1 MFRDQNF
8 DLTPAHSLE
17 VKEKLADTDTSYF
30 EMKELSKMLQSA
42 SKSLQ
47 FQFTTD
53 FINEYGTQE
62 EVEAMQIELV

>member
-30 EMKELSKMLQSA
+30 EMKELSKML
-42 SKSLQ
+42 
-47 FQFTTD
+47 
-53 FINEYGTQE
+53 
-62 EVEAMQIELV
+62 